1 MWYAL
6 SWLVWK
12 AMRVPSG
19 LHDGRTDEVPSAVTC
34 RMGPA
39 ASATCAPASPPSMAT
54 HHRRKRPRAHDDG
67 AKRRPSPHAP
77 GMPGLAERL
86 KDRSLDQALGDID
99 LVRVE
104 THRPRHGTDLGS
116 RLLD

>member
-12 AMRVPSG
+12 AMWVPSG

-39 ASATCAPASPPSMAT
+39 ASATCALASPPTIAR
-54 HHRRKRPRAHDDG
+54 HHRRKSSKSGTLPLTPFYR
-67 AKRRPSPHAP
+67 
-77 GMPGLAERL
+77 LTERL
-86 KDRSLDQALGDID
+86 EYRSLDQALRDID
-99 LVRVE
+99 FVRIQA
-104 THRPRHGTDLGS
+104 HRP
-116 RLLD
+116 